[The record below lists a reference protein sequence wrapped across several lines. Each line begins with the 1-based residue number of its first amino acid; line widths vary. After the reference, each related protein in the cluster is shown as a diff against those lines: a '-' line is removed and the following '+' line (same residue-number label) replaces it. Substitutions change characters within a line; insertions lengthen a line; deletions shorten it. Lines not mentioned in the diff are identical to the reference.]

1 MTKFLADENFN
12 NQIVRG
18 ILRQNPDID
27 IVRVQDV
34 GLIGASD
41 PDVLSWA
48 AQEERINLTHD
59 VATMITFAYDRIQAG
74 LPMPGL
80 FEVKRRVP
88 VGLVIEEIVL
98 IAECSL
104 DGEWEGQVR
113 FLPLR

>member
-1 MTKFLADENFN
+1 MIGFLADENFN

-34 GLIGASD
+34 SLSGIDD
-41 PDVLSWA
+41 PTVLAWA
-48 AQEERINLTHD
+48 AEQKRIVLTHD
-59 VATMITFAYDRIQAG
+59 VATMTVFAYERIEAG
-74 LPMPGL
+74 LAMPGL
-80 FEVKRRVP
+80 FEVSRLVS
-88 VGLVIEEIVL
+88 VGLAIEEILL

-104 DGEWEGQVR
+104 EGEWEGQVI